1 MQKDNSNLGEKRNT
15 TDLGGI
21 YKEDLGKED
30 KRDKIFLSN
39 LTFGAILGNFVFVI
53 EL

>member
-1 MQKDNSNLGEKRNT
+1 MNLGGRRKT

-30 KRDKIFLSN
+30 KRDKKFLSN
-39 LTFGAILGNFVFVI
+39 LTLGAVLGNFVFVI